1 MKIYLIGDSISIQ
14 YGPYLKEY
22 LLENIQYSRKE
33 GEDEALLDLD
43 NPIGANGGDSS
54 MVLTFLEAKLQT
66 NTIDFDYLIL
76 NCGLH
81 DIKTDPFTNKK
92 QVPLELYIQNL
103 EAIIN
108 LLSKKNIKLIWIKTT
123 PCVDKI
129 HNSEDSKFFRF
140 ANDCMAYNIEADKI
154 MNKSKIPMIDLYSF
168 TKKLGENIYC
178 DHVHY
183 LDHIREKQAS
193 FIAGWLE
200 CFANQKQLKN

>member
-1 MKIYLIGDSISIQ
+1 MKIYLVGDSISIQ
-14 YGPYLKEY
+14 YGPYLKKY
-22 LLENIQYSRKE
+22 LIENIQYSRKE
-33 GEDEALLDLD
+33 GEEEALLDLD

-66 NTIDFDYLIL
+66 NTIEFDYLLL

-129 HNSEDSKFFRF
+129 HNFEDSTFFRF
-140 ANDCMAYNIEADKI
+140 ANDCMAYNNEADKI
-154 MNKSKIPMIDLYSF
+154 MNRSKIPMIDLYSF
-168 TKKLGENIYC
+168 TKKLGENVYC
-178 DHVHY
+178 DHVHFH
-183 LDHIREKQAS
+183 DHVREKQAS

-200 CFANQKQLKN
+200 CFAKQKQ